1 MERPEGIDTGSIVLT
16 GFDTDIIV
24 QSVATVTDYR
34 KKGKVPPIPVDY
46 LNENVSQRVV
56 NLIIGT
62 ARLSNEWDGLR
73 KLDYN

>member
-1 MERPEGIDTGSIVLT
+1 VLT
-16 GFDTDIIV
+16 GFDMDIIV

-34 KKGKVPPIPVDY
+34 KKGKVPLIPVDY